1 MSRSFQLPAVKFIA
15 GILLKK
21 DPFSVLGPDD
31 QF

>member
-1 MSRSFQLPAVKFIA
+1 MSRSFQLPAVKFLA
-15 GILLKK
+15 GILLEK